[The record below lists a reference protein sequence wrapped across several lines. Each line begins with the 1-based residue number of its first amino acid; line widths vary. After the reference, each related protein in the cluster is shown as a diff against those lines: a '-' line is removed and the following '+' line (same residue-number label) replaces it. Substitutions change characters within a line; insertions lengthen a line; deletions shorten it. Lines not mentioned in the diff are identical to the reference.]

1 MSDKKPTLEDVWA
14 LFQEIGARI
23 KELTADS
30 GETKARFKDIEARFK
45 DTDAQGKAIDAR
57 IDKVTRAI
65 DRLSGNMGGLSKK
78 WGNLGEAMTIGESL
92 PIFNKI
98 NGITVH
104 SLHPNVTSNYS
115 GKELEIDG
123 LAIGKDVVI
132 VIEAKA
138 TMKKDDVRD
147 FVNKKLKVFT
157 QLEPIYKG
165 QRIYGAM
172 GFLSA
177 NGAVQEYAQTQGIL
191 LIRPRGESKELV
203 PLPEGFKLRNFH
215 P

>member
-1 MSDKKPTLEDVWA
+1 MTEQKPLPTPETVWA
-14 LFQEIGARI
+14 MLHEMG
-23 KELTADS
+23 D
-30 GETKARFKDIEARFK
+30 RFRDLEARFK
-45 DTDAQGKAIDAR
+45 DTDVKIN
-57 IDKVTRAI
+57 KVTRAI
-65 DRLSGNMGGLSKK
+65 DRLAGNMGGLSKK
-78 WGNLGEAMTIGESL
+78 WGNLGEAMTVGESL

-98 NGITVH
+98 DGIAVH
-104 SLHPNVTSNYS
+104 SLYPNVTSNYS

-157 QLEPIYKG
+157 QLEPIYEG

-177 NGAVQEYAQTQGIL
+177 NGAVQEYAQKQGIL
-191 LIRPRGESKELV
+191 LIRPHGDSKELV
-203 PLPEGFKLRNFH
+203 PLPSDFKLRNFH